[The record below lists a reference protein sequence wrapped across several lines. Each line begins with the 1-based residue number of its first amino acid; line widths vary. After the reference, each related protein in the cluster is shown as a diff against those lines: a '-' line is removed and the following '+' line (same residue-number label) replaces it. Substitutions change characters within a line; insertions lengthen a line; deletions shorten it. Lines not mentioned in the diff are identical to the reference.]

1 MRQFDLGV
9 VIPTYGAF
17 EYAEDA
23 VTTALNR
30 SFSDLCVLIV
40 DDASPDW
47 AEKGAPML
55 QRLQREWGANKV
67 RCNQF
72 VENGGLTRSWNY
84 GLNYFSQPEALCDNI
99 CVANSDLLF
108 SEGWDEPL
116 LVAATKY
123 ALVGPVTNAPGTV
136 ACQDV
141 RRYSMVEYEALDDM
155 EVIDTLAKLLGRVH
169 QGRQMFVEQINGF
182 CMLARR
188 ETWDKGRYDADH
200 IFKPSNP
207 VNSKGQ
213 PNPTPLMTLNE
224 DELQA
229 RWRAVGMR
237 SAFCPSSFVFH
248 YRSVTRG
255 IQFAKG
261 QGVRK

>member
-1 MRQFDLGV
+1 MYRFELGV

-30 SFSDLCVLIV
+30 SVSDICVLIV

-55 QRLQREWGANKV
+55 QRLQREWGADKV

-72 VENGGLTRSWNY
+72 VQNGGLTRSWNY
-84 GLNYFSQPEALCDNI
+84 GLNYFSQPEAMCVNI

-116 LVAATKY
+116 LVGAEQY
-123 ALVGPVTNAPGTV
+123 ALAGPVTNAPGTV
-136 ACQDV
+136 ELQNV
-141 RRYSMVEYEALDDM
+141 RRYLMDYKVSDDM
-155 EVIDTLAKLLGRVH
+155 EDIDRQGSQLNRTQ
-169 QGRQMFVEQINGF
+169 QGRRLIHKVNGF
-182 CMLARR
+182 CMVARR
-188 ETWDKGRYDADH
+188 ETWDRGRYDSEH

-207 VNSKGQ
+207 FNSKGQ

-229 RWRAVGMR
+229 RWTAVGLH
-237 SAFCPSSFVFH
+237 SVICPSSFVFH
-248 YRSVTRG
+248 YRSVSRG
-255 IQFAKG
+255 EKFAKG